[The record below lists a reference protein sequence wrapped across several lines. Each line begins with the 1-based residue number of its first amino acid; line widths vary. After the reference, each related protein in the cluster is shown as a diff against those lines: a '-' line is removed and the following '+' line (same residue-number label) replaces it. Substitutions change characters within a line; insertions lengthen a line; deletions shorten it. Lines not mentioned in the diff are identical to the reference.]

1 MYRQENQQ
9 SNMESQEVHPLG
21 PFDVTL
27 LAKDGREFK
36 AHRHVLSEASP
47 FFQKLLHSDM
57 KENKQGVVRLEVLN
71 ELLMKE
77 ILGFIYTGDVESL
90 SEENAEELITAG
102 DYLCL
107 QNLKAVAGKFLE
119 RSMTTSNCV
128 STYYFAGTYHC
139 DELAAKAKTFIQSN
153 FAIVAKSEEF
163 LNLTSH
169 EVEDWISSDEITI
182 NAEED
187 VFNII
192 VGWIAKRREMRN
204 GKFEEL
210 FRHVRLHFA
219 SRDFL
224 LEELVTNDLVQQNE
238 SCMHRVTQ
246 AVDWIDRPTCCD
258 PPSPKSPRKI
268 FESDFLVAYK
278 WHGESQA
285 CYVLDDDK
293 WYQLPEAKFRQK
305 VTCCDGKPHA
315 IADDLSGAERYE
327 PLYDKWV
334 SLEWADGSEFL
345 ELDKFLDP
353 YMLFEYGVC
362 GILWDNGEIFAVVS
376 DMLLKI
382 QPKFLK
388 YNLKSN
394 SWKSLPFSFL
404 AGKHGVCAVA
414 LNKHIYV
421 VGGYGGNLHQ
431 QVPLND
437 AARFD
442 TENNRWEVIATI
454 QEARSFACGAAVN
467 GKVYIAG
474 GMGAGRNRLRFK
486 SCEVYDEMTN
496 EWCFIAS
503 LTVPRVN
510 GSMLCVG
517 GTLYVLGGSTSGTK
531 KCTVEC
537 YDYERDE
544 WRVKTTLPSSKGD
557 EEFKACSV
565 RLWKGALSERPQV
578 IASTGKDGERQ
589 VKKCCIT

>member
-9 SNMESQEVHPLG
+9 SHMESQEVHPLG

-57 KENKQGVVRLEVLN
+57 KENKQGVVRLELLN

-77 ILGFIYTGDVESL
+77 ILGFIYTGDVANL

-153 FAIVAKSEEF
+153 FAIVSKSEEF

-192 VGWIAKRREMRN
+192 VGWIAKHREMRN

-224 LEELVTNDLVQQNE
+224 LKELVTNDLVQQNE
-238 SCMHRVTQ
+238 SCIHRVTQ

-278 WHGESQA
+278 WHGESQS

-305 VTCCDGKPHA
+305 VTCCDGRLHA
-315 IADDLSGAERYE
+315 IADELTGAERYE
-327 PLYDKWV
+327 PLCDKWV
-334 SLEWADGSEFL
+334 SLEWADESEFL
-345 ELDKFLDP
+345 KLRK
-353 YMLFEYGVC
+353 YVHNGMASEYRVSS
-362 GILWDNGEIFAVVS
+362 ILWANGDIFAMYS
-376 DMLLKI
+376 DMYLEL
-382 QPKFLK
+382 QPSFFK
-388 YNLKSN
+388 YNLESR
-394 SWKSLPFSFL
+394 SWTFLPFSFL
-404 AGKHGVCAVA
+404 VGKGAVCAVA
-414 LNKHIYV
+414 FNKHIYV
-421 VGGYGGNLHQ
+421 VGGYGGPFLHRFQ
-431 QVPLND
+431 LID

-442 TENNRWEVIATI
+442 TESNTWEEIATI
-454 QEARSFACGAAVN
+454 QEARSFACGSATN
-467 GKVYIAG
+467 EKVYIAG
-474 GMGAGRNRLRFK
+474 GFGQGDNMLK

-503 LTVPRVN
+503 LTVPRVR
-510 GSMLCVG
+510 GRMVCVY
-517 GTLYVLGGSTSGTK
+517 GTLYVLGGYARGTK
-531 KCTVEC
+531 KYTVEY
-537 YDYERDE
+537 YDYEKGK
-544 WRVKTTLPSSKGD
+544 WREKTIMPFSNG
-557 EEFKACSV
+557 EGEYKACSV
-565 RLWKGALSERPQV
+565 RLWKGSLSGRPHI

-589 VKKCCIT
+589 VKDCCIT

>member
-1 MYRQENQQ
+1 MYQQENQQ
-9 SNMESQEVHPLG
+9 SHMESQEVHPLG

-36 AHRHVLSEASP
+36 AHRHVLSEAST

-153 FAIVAKSEEF
+153 FAIVAKSEEC

-169 EVEDWISSDEITI
+169 EVEDWISSDEIAI

-192 VGWIAKRREMRN
+192 VGWIAKQRGMRN
-204 GKFEEL
+204 LKFQEL
-210 FRHVRLHFA
+210 FRHVRLMFA

-224 LEELVTNDLVQQNE
+224 LKELVTNDLVQQNE
-238 SCMHRVTQ
+238 SCLYRVTQ
-246 AVDWIDRPTCCD
+246 TMDWIDRPTYCD

-305 VTCCDGKPHA
+305 VTCCDGKLHA

-345 ELDKFLDP
+345 KLLKYLHNGMP
-353 YMLFEYGVC
+353 SEYRVSS
-362 GILWDNGEIFAVVS
+362 ILWANGEIFAMYS
-376 DMLLKI
+376 DMYLEY
-382 QPKFLK
+382 QPNLFK
-388 YNLKSN
+388 YNLESH
-394 SWKSLPFSFL
+394 SWTFLPFSFL
-404 AGKHGVCAVA
+404 VAKRGVCAVA
-414 LNKHIYV
+414 LNKHIYF
-421 VGGYGGNLHQ
+421 VGGYGGTFLQ
-431 QVPLND
+431 KFQLID

-442 TENNRWEVIATI
+442 TESNTWEEIATI
-454 QEARSFACGAAVN
+454 QEARSFACGSATN
-467 GKVYIAG
+467 EKVYIAG
-474 GMGAGRNRLRFK
+474 GFGQGDNMLK

-503 LTVPRVN
+503 LTVPRVHA
-510 GSMLCVG
+510 SMVCVD
-517 GTLYVLGGSTSGTK
+517 GTLYALGGYTRVTK
-531 KCTVEC
+531 KNMVEC
-537 YDYERDE
+537 YDYEKGK
-544 WRVKTTLPSSKGD
+544 WRVKTTMPPSKGD
-557 EEFKACSV
+557 EEYNACSV
-565 RLWKGALSERPQV
+565 RLWKGALS
-578 IASTGKDGERQ
+578 GKD
-589 VKKCCIT
+589 VK